1 MSTDEPGN
9 RRAPEGAPDSAAN
22 YLPTPASA
30 AAVSPAEPV
39 PPSVGIGAPI
49 YRTALSDITERTR
62 LEEVQDFLA
71 RTSSGSA
78 NEPFFNALARY
89 LAQSLS
95 MDFVCIDRLEGEG
108 LTAQT
113 LAVWCDGHFQD
124 NVRYALKDTPCGE
137 VVGKRVCCFPASVG
151 QFFPRDQVLQELR
164 AESYVG
170 ATLWSH
176 TGQPIGLIAVIG
188 RTPMA
193 NRSLAEAMLR
203 LVAGR
208 AAGELE
214 RLDAEVALRKSEERY
229 ALTLAAVNDG
239 LWDWHIP
246 SGTAFFTPLYYAIL
260 GYENN
265 EFPATYDF
273 WRLLVH
279 PEDIDRVEREL
290 LRSIGTGKGFTID
303 LRMRKKTGEWL
314 WVSTRGKTMEMDAEG
329 KALRMVGVLS
339 DITERKRAEA
349 EKEKLEA
356 QNRQLQ
362 KSESLG
368 RMAGAIA
375 HHFNNQ
381 LQAVMLNLEMARN
394 DLPRGAGPMENL
406 THAMQSARKA
416 GEVSSLMLTYLGQTV
431 SKREPM
437 DLSEACLRSLPLL
450 RAGIQNEVVLET
462 ELLTPGPA
470 ISANA
475 NQLQQVLTNLVTNAW
490 EAMGDGHGAVH
501 LSVKTISAADIPARN
516 RFPIDW
522 QPQDN
527 AYACLGVADAGCGI
541 ADTDIEK
548 LFDPFFSSKF
558 TGRGLGLPVVLGIVR
573 AHNGVITVESKRGR
587 GSVFR
592 VFFPVSAE
600 PVPQKPVQRAQNLK
614 MAGGG
619 TVLVVEDEPSVRK
632 SVTLALTRLGF
643 TVLAAEDGV
652 EAVEIF
658 REHQDEIRLVLCD
671 LTMPRM
677 NGWETLTAL
686 RQIAP
691 GVPVILSS
699 GYSEAQVMDGN
710 HPELPQAVLSKPYE
724 FKALA
729 DAIRQILTSV

>member
-1 MSTDEPGN
+1 
-9 RRAPEGAPDSAAN
+9 
-22 YLPTPASA
+22 
-30 AAVSPAEPV
+30 
-39 PPSVGIGAPI
+39 
-49 YRTALSDITERTR
+49 
-62 LEEVQDFLA
+62 
-71 RTSSGSA
+71 
-78 NEPFFNALARY
+78 
-89 LAQSLS
+89 